1 MKLAGGF
8 PPCDVVERMVR
19 CYRAPHL
26 AYEHLRETTGLLAYV
41 IPELEQRGVLESAA
55 RVCLGLK
62 RSAPTAERLLEL
74 ALEGEIATARWEE
87 FEQLMEGLQELV
99 RPCLEL
105 EVYWRKET
113 KGEKHGRITQDAP
126 ERELVP

>member
-26 AYEHLRETTGLLAYV
+26 AYEHLRETTGLLACIV
-41 IPELEQRGVLESAA
+41 PELECRSVLEST
-55 RVCLGLK
+55 VQIYLGLK
-62 RSAPTAERLLEL
+62 QSAPFAERLLEL
-74 ALEGEIATARWEE
+74 VQDGEIARAQQEE
-87 FEQLMEGLQELV
+87 FEEIVAALRELV

-105 EVYWRKET
+105 DVYWRGGGRKEEQ
-113 KGEKHGRITQDAP
+113 KS
-126 ERELVP
+126 